1 MNSFLRFHLGLLR
14 SPLRVKL
21 WLAALLAA
29 NMIAPLFFLERPE
42 AQATLVALAASMLLM
57 TLLTRSSGFTRLL
70 GLGHAPWAP
79 LLVWLLTRLDQIPAD
94 GAFGLWV
101 WALIVLNSASLVLD
115 AVDVWR
121 YVRGDRDE
129 TVVGLPAR

>member
-1 MNSFLRFHLGLLR
+1 VKSFLRFHLGLLQ

-21 WLAALLAA
+21 WLSALLAA
-29 NMIAPLFFLERPE
+29 NMIAPLFFLDRLE

-57 TLLTRSSGFTRLL
+57 TLLTQASGFSRLL

-79 LLVWLLTRLDQIPAD
+79 LLVWLLKRLDQIPAD

-101 WALIVLNSASLVLD
+101 RTLIVLNAASMIID
-115 AVDVWR
+115 AIDVWR
-121 YVRGDRDE
+121 YVHGDRDE
-129 TVVGLPAR
+129 TVAGLPAR

>member
-1 MNSFLRFHLGLLR
+1 MKSFLRFHLGLLR

-21 WLAALLAA
+21 WLSALLAA
-29 NMIAPLFFLERPE
+29 NMIAPLFFLDRPE

-57 TLLTRSSGFTRLL
+57 TLLTKASGFSRLL

-101 WALIVLNSASLVLD
+101 RALILLNAASLIID
-115 AVDVWR
+115 TIDVWR

-129 TVVGLPAR
+129 TVAGLPAR